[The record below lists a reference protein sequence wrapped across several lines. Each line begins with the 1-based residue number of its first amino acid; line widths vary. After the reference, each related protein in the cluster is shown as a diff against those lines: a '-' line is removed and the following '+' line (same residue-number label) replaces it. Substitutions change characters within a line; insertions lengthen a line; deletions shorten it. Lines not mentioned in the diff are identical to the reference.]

1 MEMQVKITT
10 TIDNYLKTSFE
21 STAKLHNKTF
31 SDILEDAIR
40 QILEEIS
47 PLESVKL
54 MISQR
59 EKELSDLRARAA
71 EIEVLQAQQKHIA
84 HNNST
89 NNDEVWSEK
98 REELFKVGP
107 GTIMHQLKRNQQP
120 IWKNVYSRYGFDSP
134 RKMEEFVRLESARR
148 GLI

>member
-89 NNDEVWSEK
+89 NNDDVWSEK
-98 REELFKVGP
+98 REELFKEGP
-107 GTIMHQLKRNQQP
+107 GTLMHQLKRNQQP
-120 IWKNVYSRYGFDSP
+120 NWKNVYSRYGFDSP
-134 RKMEEFVRLESARR
+134 REMEQFVRLEAARR